1 MSCRAEAR
9 RNLSEPTMY
18 CCRANSFSSRESCSL
33 VKLVRI
39 RFDFPPFDL
48 YGCSPALTLDTE
60 AAEKEMTHLIAL
72 RREYGH
78 TLQPS
83 DGSLNCIKTHRY
95 LARKMLHD
103 TMTGRRTA
111 GSSNIRVVC
120 GPLSATWSESSRK
133 VPLLWVSRREA
144 GVEPLLGISLHSEQD
159 SSGSRLCPRASR
171 AKRQW

>member
-39 RFDFPPFDL
+39 RFDFPPLDL

-60 AAEKEMTHLIAL
+60 AAKKEVTHL
-72 RREYGH
+72 YGQ
-78 TLQPS
+78 TLQLS
-83 DGSLNCIKTHRY
+83 DGSPNRIKTRRY
-95 LARKMLHD
+95 LVRKMLRD
-103 TMTGRRTA
+103 TMTGRGTA
-111 GSSNIRVVC
+111 GSSNIRVAC
-120 GPLSATWSESSRK
+120 GPPSATRSESRRK
-133 VPLLWVSRREA
+133 VPLLRVSLRVRREA
-144 GVEPLLGISLHSEQD
+144 AVELLLGISPRRTEQD
-159 SSGSRLCPRASR
+159 SSGSRVCPRASR